1 LYAIELGWPANHL
14 AVIRSVVPATL
25 KDGEHVRLV
34 RLLGSDGDLR
44 FEQLPDGLHVSLPDH
59 SPGKHAYVLRI
70 EFAGSH

>member
-1 LYAIELGWPANHL
+1 
-14 AVIRSVVPATL
+14 
-25 KDGEHVRLV
+25 LV

-44 FEQLPDGLHVSLPDH
+44 FEQLPDGLHVSLPDQ